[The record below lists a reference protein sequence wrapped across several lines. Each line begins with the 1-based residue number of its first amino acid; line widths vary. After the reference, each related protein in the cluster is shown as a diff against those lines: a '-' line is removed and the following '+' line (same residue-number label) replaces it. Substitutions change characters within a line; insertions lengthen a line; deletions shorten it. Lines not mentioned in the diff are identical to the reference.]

1 MLSALIVDDEEYG
14 RKALGTLLAEY
25 CPEVSV
31 VASVG
36 SADEAQAAV
45 TRYAPDVVFL
55 DIEMPDK
62 DGFQFLE
69 SVHPD
74 LRTFAV
80 VFVTAYDHYAIKAIK
95 AKAVDYLVK
104 PIDIDEL
111 KQAVD
116 NLLREVEQ
124 KEKQGGGSQL
134 YFKQIEDIL
143 HSFKP
148 KQDMP
153 TRLHLP
159 VKDGIDFV
167 DLRDIVCCEASSN
180 YSIFYLA
187 DGEKL
192 MVSKP
197 TKEYEHILMAADFMR
212 VHHSYIVNLHYVIRY
227 LREEGRESGGYLV
240 LKTGDKIKVSRRKKD
255 EVLDILAKYHMK
267 QHN

>member
-45 TRYAPDVVFL
+45 AQHAPDVVFL

-62 DGFQFLE
+62 DGFQFLD
-69 SVHPD
+69 SIHPA

-95 AKAVDYLVK
+95 ARAVDYLVK

-111 KQAVD
+111 KQAVQSLVAD
-116 NLLREVEQ
+116 VGAREKREA
-124 KEKQGGGSQL
+124 ESGH
-134 YFKQIEDIL
+134 YFKQIEGIL
-143 HSFKP
+143 QSLKP
-148 KQDMP
+148 ERKMP

-159 VKDGIDFV
+159 VRDGIDFV
-167 DLRDIVCCEASSN
+167 DLHDIVCCEASSN

-187 DGEKL
+187 NGNKL

-197 TKEYEHILMAADFMR
+197 TKEYEHTLMNANFVR
-212 VHHSYIVNLHYVIRY
+212 VHHSYIVNLDYVIRY
-227 LREEGRESGGYLV
+227 VREEGKESGGCLI
-240 LKTGDKIKVSRRKKD
+240 LKNGEKVKVSRRKRD
-255 EVLDILAKYHMK
+255 EVLDVLAKYHMK
-267 QHN
+267 SYE